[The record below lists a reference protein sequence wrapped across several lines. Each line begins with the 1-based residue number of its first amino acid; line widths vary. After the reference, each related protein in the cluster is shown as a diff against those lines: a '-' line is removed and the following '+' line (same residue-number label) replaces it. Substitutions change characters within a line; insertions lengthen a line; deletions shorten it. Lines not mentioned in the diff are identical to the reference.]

1 MSLPRLGGWHWS
13 VYPPGHA
20 AGKGFG
26 ATIVLEVKYHV
37 AWITKYRKPVLTREM
52 QIRLRE
58 LIRQTCTTMDVRIE
72 SGHVARDHIH
82 LLVSVPPYIS
92 VSQLM
97 KRIKATHPEMPV
109 IVITGYGTF
118 NTEKQ
123 VLANGADGYI
133 PKPCTINR
141 VQETVNAALGV
152 A

>member
-1 MSLPRLGGWHWS
+1 MSKRILVVDDQESMRKMLADLLDMMG
-13 VYPPGHA
+13 
-20 AGKGFG
+20 
-26 ATIVLEVKYHV
+26 LEAQTVGSGEE
-37 AWITKYRKPVLTREM
+37 A
-52 QIRLRE
+52 LRE
-58 LIRQTCTTMDVRIE
+58 LDSAGIDLVITDLNMPQMDGME
-72 SGHVARDHIH
+72 
-82 LLVSVPPYIS
+82 
-92 VSQLM
+92 LM